1 MTLRSEEIEHLV
13 FMATHAPSVHNTQPW
28 RFTATPSSLVLSQD
42 TNRQV
47 HVIDPWGRELLMSC
61 GAALDHLEVAARA
74 IGLDAA
80 VVLCVEGNTVA
91 EIHFTRGAEATT
103 VEVDR
108 AIAILERHTNRG
120 RFSGP
125 ALTDDVL
132 DAVRSRAQQHD
143 TLVRVVDASEIT
155 EVEVLLSR
163 AEDRLLRSADYLREL
178 DRWVWHGSIND
189 HRGNGL
195 PQPAVQH
202 GINRAESLTGR
213 EFNGTR
219 LVRPSEPPA
228 AEEQTVVLLT
238 TMADTRRDW
247 IQSGRALSA
256 VLLTVT
262 IKGLVAQPLGQVVD
276 LSGARKALSDLLGTI
291 GSPQMLLR
299 IGHGPSLPAT
309 PRRSVSDVLTV
320 SSVGAPHV

>member
-1 MTLRSEEIEHLV
+1 MAWVFGPVKSRDPSLCDFDASQARVMSCPLRLAARCGRPARACFAGSSPPAMNILRIHSSRGVRSILRDSQ
-13 FMATHAPSVHNTQPW
+13 ASPGHTHHAWASTTRNTQPAAVAEDDVAVGGN
-28 RFTATPSSLVLSQD
+28 RATGLHGNACPERAQHPAVALHCYTERPRHRSLGTGVADVMPSSPEPS
-42 TNRQV
+42 RG
-47 HVIDPWGRELLMSC
+47 GRASDRPRCSRL
-61 GAALDHLEVAARA
+61 
-74 IGLDAA
+74 
-80 VVLCVEGNTVA
+80 LCVEGKTVA

-108 AIAILERHTNRG
+108 AIALLERHTNRG
-120 RFSGP
+120 RFLGP
-125 ALTDDVL
+125 ALTDDVH

-163 AEDRLLRSADYLREL
+163 AEDRLLRSADYLQEL

-228 AEEQTVVLLT
+228 A
-238 TMADTRRDW
+238 
-247 IQSGRALSA
+247 
-256 VLLTVT
+256 
-262 IKGLVAQPLGQVVD
+262 
-276 LSGARKALSDLLGTI
+276 
-291 GSPQMLLR
+291 
-299 IGHGPSLPAT
+299 
-309 PRRSVSDVLTV
+309 
-320 SSVGAPHV
+320 